1 MMPSSDDATT
11 RADTGPRAVV
21 AGHGEFAAGIIS
33 AVQQIAGVGTVFRG
47 LGNAGFDAAGLVAAL
62 RDAVVSHGA
71 SVVFTDL
78 PAGSCTIAARRL
90 TREVPGLAVVSGAN
104 LPMLLDFALSG
115 DTGPATASRAAER
128 GREGIAVLAAV
139 APDVKMG
146 GGSAH

>member
-1 MMPSSDDATT
+1 MMLSSDDATA
-11 RADTGPRAVV
+11 RAGTGPRAVV

-47 LGNAGFDAAGLVAAL
+47 LGNAGYDAAGLVAAV

-90 TREVPGLAVVSGAN
+90 TREMPGLEVVSGAN

-115 DTGPATASRAAER
+115 DIGPATASRAAER
-128 GREGIAVLAAV
+128 GREGIAVLVAR
-139 APDVKMG
+139 APDVTKG
-146 GGSAH
+146 GGGAH